1 MKAEC
6 FVIQTLKNG
15 MKCKNSV
22 KILNQKWNYILSNKQ
37 AHTLPTAESIPLL
50 WEFYQ
55 GYCACSTILLTASSQ
70 KAFNY
75 FTIATNAQQ

>member
-6 FVIQTLKNG
+6 CVIQTLKNG
-15 MKCKNSV
+15 LRCKNSV
-22 KILNQKWNYILSNKQ
+22 KRLNQKWNYILSNKQ
-37 AHTLPTAESIPLL
+37 AYTLPTAESIPVL
-50 WEFYQ
+50 WEFSKV
-55 GYCACSTILLTASSQ
+55 YCACSTILLTATSQ